1 MKLIDYL
8 KGYWLLMIAMLIY
21 SFTAITNKMASQYR
35 FLSIEWIMYY
45 GAGILF
51 LCLYALT
58 WQQVLNNL
66 ELSRAYAG
74 RALGTVLEFLWGFI
88 VFKERITPRML
99 IGGGIVMIGVLIV
112 TMEKGQKT
120 DA

>member
-1 MKLIDYL
+1 M
-8 KGYWLLMIAMLIY
+8 
-21 SFTAITNKMASQYR
+21 
-35 FLSIEWIMYY
+35 
-45 GAGILF
+45 
-51 LCLYALT
+51 
-58 WQQVLNNL
+58 
-66 ELSRAYAG
+66 SRAYAG